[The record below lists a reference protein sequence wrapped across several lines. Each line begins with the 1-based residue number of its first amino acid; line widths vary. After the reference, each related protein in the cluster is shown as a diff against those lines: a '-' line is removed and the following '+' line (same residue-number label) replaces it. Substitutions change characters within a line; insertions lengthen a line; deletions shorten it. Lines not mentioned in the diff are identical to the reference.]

1 MIFPLQAATTT
12 TTTLHPPTR
21 TTCLPG
27 PGLPLA
33 FSKRGVCAEQLSC
46 QSRQQCEF
54 CFPDPLPARPPPP
67 SPSEPLSLRNS
78 GQRDDGWRRSL
89 TGKYSIE
96 GVRCAWGHNERIQP
110 GAQYSVSTLRWL
122 SEPPRIRARKKG
134 RQRRRSTA
142 GRPSTRLVGN
152 VYTDRPAKLRLS
164 HLWRKIQ
171 GGMLTIYKQVGVKG
185 VTQREWQG
193 CKSLRQPDGTSG
205 TSSILASSSLRCL

>member
-1 MIFPLQAATTT
+1 MCSSSISNLWHPVSPPTPWRTRLLLFLSPQMVVLREVPLIFPLHAAA
-12 TTTLHPPTR
+12 TLHPPTR

-46 QSRQQCEF
+46 QSRQQCQF

-110 GAQYSVSTLRWL
+110 GAQYSVWTLRRP
-122 SEPPRIRARKKG
+122 SEPPGLRARKKG
-134 RQRRRSTA
+134 RQRPRSA
-142 GRPSTRLVGN
+142 
-152 VYTDRPAKLRLS
+152 A
-164 HLWRKIQ
+164 
-171 GGMLTIYKQVGVKG
+171 
-185 VTQREWQG
+185 QR
-193 CKSLRQPDGTSG
+193 SG
-205 TSSILASSSLRCL
+205 EAIDEACG